1 MKKIVLVSALVFA
14 SSSVFAAQNTPAK
27 GGFTGPSSVSVSTVR
42 AALDSDD
49 DAAVVLTGYITS
61 SLGNEEYQ
69 FKDATGEV
77 RIEIDNKD
85 WNGIEATPETKLVIH
100 GEVDK
105 EWTETTIDVNTVQL
119 AK

>member
-1 MKKIVLVSALVFA
+1 MKKIILASALVLA
-14 SSSVFAAQNTPAK
+14 SSTAFAAQNAPVT
-27 GGFTGPSSVSVSTVR
+27 GGFNGPSSVSVSTVR
-42 AALDSDD
+42 SALDSAD

-69 FKDATGEV
+69 FKDATGEI

-105 EWTETTIDVNTVQL
+105 EWTETMIDVNSVQL

>member
-14 SSSVFAAQNTPAK
+14 SSSVFAAHNAPVK